1 MCTVYSRNKSNGPK
15 SNKGIKLNKPFFN
28 KKLDFETNIK
38 KELVQKVA
46 NAVFV
51 VSEIIM
57 I

>member
-1 MCTVYSRNKSNGPK
+1 MCTVYSRNKSNGRK
-15 SNKGIKLNKPFFN
+15 SNKEIKLNKPFFS
-28 KKLDFETNIK
+28 KFFDFETNIT